1 MIDNVLLQALMLNPV
16 QVLKRGAE
24 EERSETARLVRS
36 TCMSAFTLS
45 SHLTVYSCYNSD
57 KYQVHAL

>member
-24 EERSETARLVRS
+24 EERSETARLVRY

-45 SHLTVYSCYNSD
+45 SHLTVYNSD